1 VLCTL
6 LSIVVG
12 KAEHATLQSLAVV
25 VPPEQELVVELLSE
39 LFDEDFSSLPS
50 SLLAS
55 LPPAPPPP
63 PPFPPSP
70 PPPLPPPPSPG
81 GPLIGID
88 LQLPEVQG
96 RLKTGKPGNWKATEG
111 TGGRFQI
118 PIPPMTGM
126 TVELSVIHV
135 LPVRLSICEVEI
147 CGADVIVEL
156 ERCVSEL
163 MLVMDDESV
172 TSVVE
177 SPLPGSELLTSRAV
191 EAVMNSDSALDEF
204 VLDITEDNVE
214 MVLVELALVKCE
226 PALFESEVG
235 SRKPSDGVEGDA
247 VVLWAGVDIAKLS
260 QDDSWDED
268 LAAVGSD
275 EAELVPLGLLAL
287 LSRDVCGGDD
297 DWAEDDVVTVVLPW
311 GESVATV
318 DEPDMAFVELLLNLG
333 FWLPELDLDGR
344 E

>member
-1 VLCTL
+1 
-6 LSIVVG
+6 
-12 KAEHATLQSLAVV
+12 
-25 VPPEQELVVELLSE
+25 
-39 LFDEDFSSLPS
+39 
-50 SLLAS
+50 
-55 LPPAPPPP
+55 
-63 PPFPPSP
+63 
-70 PPPLPPPPSPG
+70 
-81 GPLIGID
+81 
-88 LQLPEVQG
+88 
-96 RLKTGKPGNWKATEG
+96 
-111 TGGRFQI
+111 
-118 PIPPMTGM
+118 MTGM

-235 SRKPSDGVEGDA
+235 SRKPSDGVGGDA
-247 VVLWAGVDIAKLS
+247 VVL
-260 QDDSWDED
+260 
-268 LAAVGSD
+268 
-275 EAELVPLGLLAL
+275 
-287 LSRDVCGGDD
+287 
-297 DWAEDDVVTVVLPW
+297 
-311 GESVATV
+311 
-318 DEPDMAFVELLLNLG
+318 
-333 FWLPELDLDGR
+333 
-344 E
+344 